1 MIKRTIFIPILLW
14 LVLPLSGYSQGV
26 FINSTPYT
34 SDIQM
39 FMLSDFNFT
48 GKGQSSFEIFEI
60 NISNLSDQPV
70 RCVLKMQV
78 QAQTLGPMAAG
89 ETDPFE
95 LAAGQNIRIT
105 NRNLFSAAQQ
115 FSLQDYEITSAGGD
129 LSSQLL
135 STGRLPA
142 DTYFFVFNL
151 LNADNG
157 TEFGQTIVRFNL
169 TNPRLIELISPGDSG
184 NSSELPQVFSIYP
197 LFRWESD
204 MSAFKLIIAEKL
216 PDAQDD
222 LSPEEILQQRIIF
235 KRTLRIDGSRPGMF
249 AEAETVPT
257 TMYQYPIAGA
267 RMLEEGK
274 TYYWQVIGLVAT
286 SGAPEEIAS
295 EIYKF
300 QIAGAGGAALL
311 TPLQQQIL
319 NLVSELDPELLKPG
333 GELNGFIPT
342 ESVKKNGVDIGDKEI
357 VDILSKLVN
366 RDFDALDVAVE

>member
-1 MIKRTIFIPILLW
+1 MIKRTFFILL
-14 LVLPLSGYSQGV
+14 LFCFLLPLSGYGQGV

-60 NISNLSDQPV
+60 NISNLSDQPA

-78 QAQTLGPMAAG
+78 QAQAHGPMASG

-95 LAAGQNIRIT
+95 LSAGENIRIT

-115 FSLQDYEITSAGGD
+115 FSLQDYEITSTGGD

-142 DTYFFVFNL
+142 DTYFFVFSL
-151 LNADNG
+151 LNAENG
-157 TEFGQTIVRFNL
+157 MEYGQTIVRFNL
-169 TNPRLIELISPGDSG
+169 TNPHLIELISPGDPG
-184 NSSELPQVFSIYP
+184 NSPERSQVFSIYP

-204 MSAFKLIIAEKL
+204 MSAFKLTIAEKL
-216 PDAQDD
+216 PDARDD
-222 LSPEEILQQRIIF
+222 LSPEEVMQQRIIF
-235 KRTLRIDGSRPGMF
+235 ERTLRIDDGRPGQF
-249 AEAETVPT
+249 TDAETIPAT
-257 TMYQYPIAGA
+257 LYQYPVAGA

-274 TYYWQVIGLVAT
+274 IYYWQVVGLVVT

-300 QIAGAGGAALL
+300 QVAGIGGANLL

-319 NLVSELDPELLKPG
+319 NLVRELDPELLKPG

-342 ESVKKNGVDIGDKEI
+342 ESVKKNGAEIGEKEI
-357 VDILSKLVN
+357 IDVLSKIVN
-366 RDFDALDVAVE
+366 RDFETLDILVE

>member
-1 MIKRTIFIPILLW
+1 MFMRTISIVIVCCFF
-14 LVLPLSGYSQGV
+14 LPLSGYGQSV

-78 QAQTLGPMAAG
+78 QAQSLGPMASG

-95 LAAGQNIRIT
+95 LSARENIRIT

-115 FSLQDYEITSAGGD
+115 FSLQDYKITNTGSD

-151 LNADNG
+151 LNANDG
-157 TEFGQTIVRFNL
+157 SEFGQTIVRFNL

-184 NSSELPQVFSIYP
+184 NSPELSQVFSIYP

-216 PDAQDD
+216 SDARDD
-222 LSPEEILQQRIIF
+222 LSPEEVMQQRIVF
-235 KRTLRIDGSRPGMF
+235 ERTLRMDGGRAGQFPG
-249 AEAETVPT
+249 AETIPA
-257 TMYQYPIAGA
+257 TMYQYPVVGA

-300 QIAGAGGAALL
+300 QISGVGAASLL

-319 NLVSELDPELLKPG
+319 NLVRELDPGLLKPG
-333 GELNGFIPT
+333 GDLNGFIPT
-342 ESVKKNGVDIGDKEI
+342 ESVKKNGAEIGGDEI
-357 VDILSKLVN
+357 IDILSKLVN
-366 RDFDALDVAVE
+366 HDLDALYISVE